1 MIEKLSEDLQK
12 RLLDLMYR
20 DREYQEDELYSEEAL
35 VNPDYREEVERLV
48 QAV

>member
-1 MIEKLSEDLQK
+1 MIETLSEDLQK

-35 VNPDYREEVERLV
+35 VNPDYREEIEKMVYAL
-48 QAV
+48 